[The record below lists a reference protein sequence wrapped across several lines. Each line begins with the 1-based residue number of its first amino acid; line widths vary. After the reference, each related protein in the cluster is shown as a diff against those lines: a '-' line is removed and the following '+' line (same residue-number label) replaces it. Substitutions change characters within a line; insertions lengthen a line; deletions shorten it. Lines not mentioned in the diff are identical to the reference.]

1 MTERYDVAV
10 VGGGPVGSYAA
21 ALLASGGHSV
31 VVVEKKHEGDIAPCC
46 TGVVGPAYAE
56 LVGLERDIIV
66 SSASSA
72 TFVSPSGNRL
82 RVESS
87 QPQALVLDRAL
98 LERRLQ
104 LRAAEAGAD
113 VHMGSTALWIER
125 GSSGFELR
133 TAGDSGRESIMA
145 RTVIVAAGVSPG
157 LTRRLGLG
165 AIRRYMVGAHAEV
178 EMDGVSE
185 TEIYMLQDE
194 ARGLFAWLVPT
205 GNHAVRVGVLSHG
218 AATSFLRRFLDR
230 PGVRSRLRTGGIHMS
245 QRPVPVSPLG
255 CTYSDGLIAIGDAAG
270 HVKPTTGGGL
280 YFGAIAARAGVKVLS
295 DALARDDVSSIRLS
309 LFEREW
315 KREFGAEQRRGAR
328 VRSLYGSLSP
338 ERVDAVI
345 GWMAESDLVDRM
357 IQSPSF
363 SFDRHSGTL
372 MTGLL
377 RGLVGQLVRPH
388 RPTAVGGAQ

>member
-1 MTERYDVAV
+1 
-10 VGGGPVGSYAA
+10 
-21 ALLASGGHSV
+21 
-31 VVVEKKHEGDIAPCC
+31 
-46 TGVVGPAYAE
+46 
-56 LVGLERDIIV
+56 
-66 SSASSA
+66 
-72 TFVSPSGNRL
+72 
-82 RVESS
+82 
-87 QPQALVLDRAL
+87 
-98 LERRLQ
+98 
-104 LRAAEAGAD
+104 
-113 VHMGSTALWIER
+113 
-125 GSSGFELR
+125 
-133 TAGDSGRESIMA
+133 
-145 RTVIVAAGVSPG
+145 
-157 LTRRLGLG
+157 
-165 AIRRYMVGAHAEV
+165 
-178 EMDGVSE
+178 
-185 TEIYMLQDE
+185 
-194 ARGLFAWLVPT
+194 
-205 GNHAVRVGVLSHG
+205 
-218 AATSFLRRFLDR
+218 
-230 PGVRSRLRTGGIHMS
+230 MS

-328 VRSLYGSLSP
+328 VRSLYGRLSP

-345 GWMAESDLVDRM
+345 GWMAESDLVDKM